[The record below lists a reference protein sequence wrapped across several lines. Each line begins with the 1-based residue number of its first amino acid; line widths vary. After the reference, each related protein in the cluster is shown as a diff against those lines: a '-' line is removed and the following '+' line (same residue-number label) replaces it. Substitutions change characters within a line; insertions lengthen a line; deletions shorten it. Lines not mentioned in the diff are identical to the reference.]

1 MPLPPAADG
10 SFWRSTRSLPDP
22 PPRCVCWK
30 SFVSG
35 AERGGSRRRLDRVEG
50 LTQSASRSNRLSAIL
65 LNRAYSSA
73 SCRDDI
79 GCITCCLKSPT
90 EKRFRRRDDSGPETL
105 SIPRGSQS
113 PAVSA
118 KSATERHRATPSDTE
133 RHRAPQLGM
142 NQRTVQLP
150 RFCSKPLRFFLS
162 NSPMSACAASQRPS
176 TAPEFARAPTV
187 PECRNKSVHLVNPYP
202 RCQSVNGLTHHQAS
216 HRHRK
221 EPADSADF
229 IPSESA
235 SWRSTIHDDHRR
247 PSLTGAR
254 RFT

>member
-1 MPLPPAADG
+1 MAGRGDGWTEWKGLHNLHRVQTDSVQFSSTVLTAVPVVETTLVASPAA
-10 SFWRSTRSLPDP
+10 SKAP
-22 PPRCVCWK
+22 PKSGFEEGTILAPKRCRFLAVRNPQQCPLK
-30 SFVSG
+30 APPS
-35 AERGGSRRRLDRVEG
+35 
-50 LTQSASRSNRLSAIL
+50 
-65 LNRAYSSA
+65 
-73 SCRDDI
+73 DI
-79 GCITCCLKSPT
+79 
-90 EKRFRRRDDSGPETL
+90 
-105 SIPRGSQS
+105 
-113 PAVSA
+113 
-118 KSATERHRATPSDTE
+118 ERHRATPSATV

>member
-1 MPLPPAADG
+1 MRTNCGSWMPLPPAADG

-133 RHRAPQLGM
+133 RHRAPPCAPIGHEPAYRAAAPVLLETAQVFP
-142 NQRTVQLP
+142 VQLTNVRMRCFAKTFYCTGIRP
-150 RFCSKPLRFFLS
+150 CTD
-162 NSPMSACAASQRPS
+162 SP
-176 TAPEFARAPTV
+176 
-187 PECRNKSVHLVNPYP
+187 
-202 RCQSVNGLTHHQAS
+202 
-216 HRHRK
+216 
-221 EPADSADF
+221 
-229 IPSESA
+229 
-235 SWRSTIHDDHRR
+235 
-247 PSLTGAR
+247 
-254 RFT
+254 